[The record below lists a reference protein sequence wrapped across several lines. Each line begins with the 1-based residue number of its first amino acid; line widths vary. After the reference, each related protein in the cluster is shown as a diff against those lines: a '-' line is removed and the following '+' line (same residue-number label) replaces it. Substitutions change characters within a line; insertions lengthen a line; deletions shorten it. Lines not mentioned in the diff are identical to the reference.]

1 MPKVILLGVLML
13 LASCTVAQSEDDSQD
28 LATAQAVLA
37 KQGVDPPPEYLYFI
51 WPKPGETILM
61 HDYDTAQ
68 LYGFEDQGICV
79 EFEVYYMLEA
89 GDFLTQEELTSRFSL
104 RIDDYLIN
112 EPSYVLGRNIEGA
125 DGPPNPET
133 GEPSFQVPPGSPYFI
148 CFARE
153 LRPGLHTATF
163 LVQKTSGAEL
173 SYTWSFFLIDII
185 PTPIPSPIPFE
196 PLPRSIEFTYP
207 SSGAIVNIDEYIGE
221 DGQGYYFGLNAPGI
235 CVSFLPYPFLLEP
248 GDFLTADDVIKRMSL
263 EVDGSTYDTVDFHK
277 VELVMFEGVPRVP
290 IDPET
295 GEPEAT
301 VPEGRYVVCFKVNLE
316 PGMHSATFSAQ
327 KSSGEKIEYTW
338 PFFLQKN

>member
-1 MPKVILLGVLML
+1 MPKTVLLGVLML
-13 LASCTVAQSEDDSQD
+13 LASCAVAQSEDDSQE

-37 KQGVDPPPEYLYFI
+37 EQSVVPPPEYLSFI
-51 WPKPGETILM
+51 WPKPGEAILM

-68 LYGFEDQGICV
+68 LYDFEDQGICV

-89 GDFLTQEELTSRFSL
+89 GDFLTQEELAPRFSL

-112 EPSYVLGRNIEGA
+112 DPSYIMLRDTGGD

-133 GEPSFQVPPGSPYFI
+133 GEPLFQVPPGSPYFI

-163 LVQKTSGAEL
+163 SAQKTSGVML
-173 SYTWSFFLIDII
+173 SYTWPFFLIDIA
-185 PTPIPSPIPFE
+185 PTPTPSPMPFE
-196 PLPRSIEFTYP
+196 PLPRFIETTYP
-207 SSGAIVNIDEYIGE
+207 SPGAVVNLDEYTE
-221 DGQGYYFGLNAPGI
+221 DGLGYYFGLSAPGI
-235 CVSFLPYPFLLEP
+235 CVSFLPYPFILEP
-248 GDFLTADDVIKRMSL
+248 GDVLTSEDVIERLSL
-263 EVDGSTYDTVDFHK
+263 EVDGSTYGTVDSYQ

-295 GEPEAT
+295 GEPEAS
-301 VPEGRYVVCFKVNLE
+301 VPEGRYIVCFENDLE

-327 KSSGEKIEYTW
+327 KTSGEKIEYTW
-338 PFFLQKN
+338 PFFIITE